1 MHILH
6 IARACRAYLA
16 NAHFFVDF
24 STENSARMGIDGY
37 NQRFYNIVVNKFTG
51 QATEISLRC
60 TLLP

>member
-16 NAHFFVDF
+16 NAHFSVGF
-24 STENSARMGIDGY
+24 STEKSTRMGIDGN

-51 QATEISLRC
+51 QAAEISLRC
-60 TLLP
+60 TPLP